1 MGGTGIAYHNDAST
15 PFLINLKNPASYA
28 YNFIPVLDS
37 AGTGG
42 LKMAAFE
49 AGIVDNIL
57 NLASQGQTAKS
68 NNAYLSY
75 IALNIPI
82 NKHFGL
88 GMGLSPVSS
97 EGYNITTSGYVHNT
111 APGQPDTVPIYNQ
124 YQGSG
129 GINKVYL
136 GLAYAPIKN
145 LSVGVNFSYLF
156 GNITNEE
163 DIYFPPN
170 LSALNTQQIE
180 NVNIHSLDADFGMM
194 YTITLK
200 KYKDRPDK
208 NWYVTLGATIAPSVN
223 FDASYNVFADA
234 NYPAGGASYVI
245 DTLKDSTS
253 NGKIKIP
260 LMYGFGITIKKG
272 DKLTI
277 SIDRSDEKWSQYRY
291 FGQPENLTDSYQWGF
306 GIQYV
311 PNKDFPKT
319 YFQRIQYRIG
329 ASYGQSNL
337 DINNT
342 PLINKYLSFGLGL
355 PIGPTNPYAHPA
367 MLNLALQ
374 VGMLGTTSNNL
385 LQQNYIKLMAGF
397 TFDDHWFDK
406 RKFN

>member
-1 MGGTGIAYHNDAST
+1 MGGTGIAYHNDATT

-57 NLASQGQTAKS
+57 TLSSEGQTAKS

-75 IALNIPI
+75 IALNIPVSR
-82 NKHFGL
+82 HFGI

-97 EGYNITTSGYVHNT
+97 EGYNISTFGYVQNT
-111 APGQPDTVPIYNQ
+111 TPGQPNTTEVINQ
-124 YQGSG
+124 YDGTG
-129 GINKVYL
+129 GINKVYV
-136 GLAYAPIKN
+136 GLAYSPVKN
-145 LSVGVNFSYLF
+145 LSVGVNFSYVF

-170 LSALNTQQIE
+170 VSALNTQQIV
-180 NVNIHSLDADFGMM
+180 NTNIHSLDYDLGIM
-194 YTITLK
+194 YTLQPK
-200 KYKDRPDK
+200 FFKD
-208 NWYVTLGATIAPSVN
+208 WSLTFGATIAPSVN
-223 FDASYNVFADA
+223 FGASYSIFADA
-234 NYPAGGASYVI
+234 NYSAGSSSYVI

-253 NGKIKIP
+253 NGYIKIP
-260 LMYGFGITIKKG
+260 LMYGVGITLKKG

-277 SIDRSDEKWSQYRY
+277 SFDRTGQNWSQYSY
-291 FGQPENLTDSYQWGF
+291 FGQTANLSDSYQWGF

-319 YFQRIQYRIG
+319 YFQRIQYRVG

-337 DINNT
+337 DIYST

-367 MLNLALQ
+367 MLNLAIQ
-374 VGMLGTTSNNL
+374 TGTLGTTSNNL

-406 RKFN
+406 RRFQ